1 MPPRPQLNRLRDTI
15 AEKPAV
21 FERMVRGL
29 PKRFGGLHDYSTLKR
44 MPRGYPDDH
53 PAARWLKYQSFT
65 SGRALTD
72 KEVTGAKLEGLLARE
87 FEALLPLVRWV
98 NGALWLDAGSKLARS
113 GSVRV
118 PSPVPAT
125 LTR

>member
-1 MPPRPQLNRLRDTI
+1 
-15 AEKPAV
+15 
-21 FERMVRGL
+21 
-29 PKRFGGLHDYSTLKR
+29 
-44 MPRGYPDDH
+44 
-53 PAARWLKYQSFT
+53 
-65 SGRALTD
+65 
-72 KEVTGAKLEGLLARE
+72 LARE

-98 NGALWLDAGSKLARS
+98 NGALGLDAGSKLARS